1 MANKPTKQQ
10 QRAIDA
16 PHDSSV
22 IVTAAAGSGK
32 TTLLVERMVR
42 LLSDRSLGIDG
53 DSAAIMTFTRNAAD
67 NLRVKLMKALGDKLK
82 APETAEEER
91 EYLSEQ
97 LIKLRS
103 APIGTIDSFCINIIR
118 ENVQAFGLPVNFSI
132 ADSAKKASMQE
143 LAMQMTLR
151 YFYDDEGEI
160 TPEDRAALFCTF
172 SFEDDTLL
180 QQTILRIA
188 EKLSSYADSER
199 WLESCAAAY
208 DSIESLEARY
218 IAIYGRKIKSVVT
231 ELYRAV
237 SQYGAVI
244 AEYDLWCEN
253 NLPDKR
259 EKIIS
264 NLKEISLSERGL
276 FRKAVRYSAKMR
288 KTPSMN
294 AMEELCSHAAE
305 FNVKQLTA
313 LNRLDA
319 SNPIKD
325 KFKRCREK
333 TKDALKKLNEL
344 RFVKS
349 EEENMLEG
357 QRSAVR
363 TLVGLIKTYMG
374 FYRDIKLTSGKPDF
388 SDCEL
393 MLLEKLRTDES
404 FRRQLSDRFTCM
416 IVDEFQDS
424 NDVQAEIFRLI
435 SNGKNNLF
443 YVGDVKQAIYM
454 FRGGNPQIMAELCRV
469 PRQFGYL
476 REGLKIARSASE
488 KRSFGFAARG
498 ADIAGFCKRHR
509 RFYVMPLNRN
519 FRSRRTVIDFV
530 NAVFSGLM
538 TERYGSVDYS
548 GGGRLEFGAG
558 MLYPEIPEDKKPLYK
573 AEINLIDYPDLKKID
588 GDTEERADYDQ
599 ALFVAER
606 IKKLVDEGFLVTVNN
621 ETRPCRYS
629 DIAVLLRGN
638 GRMSG
643 YKDTLEKFGIP
654 AITPSG
660 KEFLESEEIGLIM
673 NFLRVIDNPLSDE
686 ELLKVLMCP
695 IYEMSAE
702 ELAQIRLGT
711 LGLPEELPREC
722 TDKISARLRGSSLY
736 GCLNACLRPLAEV
749 GEREESEDE
758 PDALYEAARAQEAQ
772 LSAKGIKREINPKA
786 AKFMSDLNAL
796 RMHMSGSSIE
806 SLVRRVYDLTE
817 LYGVIST
824 YEGGRQRVSNI
835 RLMQKYAADFEE
847 NDGGTLSDFIR
858 FINSSRAHKSGF
870 EAGAVPEDAGNA
882 VRIMTFHGSKGL
894 EMPICIIAELD
905 RKASDKDAS
914 GKVLISHTHGLAME
928 YVDRRVRVK
937 LKPFA
942 YNALHEVI
950 YDGIFG
956 EELRLLYVAMTRAQE
971 KLILVGKKSAL
982 KNASEMREGA
992 PETAFTNLSPLS
1004 WILSS
1009 LMRYCRIGGDGET
1022 VRIGGLNAEI
1032 ITHTVP
1038 PEITEISETGSAAP
1052 DPDIT
1057 AEIEKNLRAE
1067 YSHAEETS
1075 RRAKYSVTELAHL
1088 AQSSDTE
1095 EVVYLNPPSFIR
1107 GESAFSGKEVGD
1119 AYHHLMQYYP
1129 LERITPDTDLRK
1141 LTESAVFVL
1150 SMQGRLT
1157 DRELKILTSEKLK
1170 CIDKTVRFLE
1180 SPLGQRM
1187 LKSRRVERETPFYAE
1202 LPARMLGLD
1211 HDGEVSLQGR
1221 TDLFFYEDDGI
1232 VLVDYKSDSA
1242 ESMEKEK
1249 ESYSKQLLTYK
1260 NILPKITG
1268 TRVKQMYLYA
1278 FSTGEEIDIERYL
1291 SQTGAGKALSE

>member
-42 LLSDRSLGIDG
+42 LLSDKSLGIDG

-67 NLRVKLMKALGDKLK
+67 SLRVKLMTALGKKLK
-82 APETAEEER
+82 APETPEEER

-103 APIGTIDSFCINIIR
+103 APIGTIDSFCINVIR

-132 ADSAKKASMQE
+132 ADSAKKAGMQA

-180 QQTILRIA
+180 QQTISRIA
-188 EKLSSYADSER
+188 EKLSSYADSEE
-199 WLESCAAAY
+199 WLDSCAAAY

-218 IAIYGRKIKSVVT
+218 ISVFSRKIRSVVT
-231 ELYRAV
+231 DFCRSV
-237 SQYGAVI
+237 SQYGSII
-244 AEYDLWCEN
+244 AEYDLWCES

-264 NLKEISLSERGL
+264 NLREISLAERGL
-276 FRKAVRYSAKMR
+276 FRNAVKYSAGMR
-288 KTPSMN
+288 KKPSMN
-294 AMEELCSHAAE
+294 ALEELCSHAAE
-305 FNVKQLTA
+305 FKVKLAA
-313 LNRLDA
+313 LNRFDA

-325 KFKRCREK
+325 KFKKCREK
-333 TKDALKKLNEL
+333 NKEALKKLSEMS
-344 RFVKS
+344 FVRS
-349 EEENMLEG
+349 EEELMLEG

-363 TLVGLIKTYMG
+363 TLVKLVKTYMG

-393 MLLEKLRTDES
+393 MLLEKLRADES
-404 FRRQLSDRFTCM
+404 FRRQLSERFSCL

-424 NDVQAEIFRLI
+424 NDIQAEIFRLI

-454 FRGGNPQIMAELCRV
+454 FRGGNPRIMAELCRV
-469 PRQFGYL
+469 PKRLGYL
-476 REGLKIARSASE
+476 SGSPKVVRNASD
-488 KRSFGFAARG
+488 KRRFRFAAGG
-498 ADIAGFCKRHR
+498 ADIAGFCKRHK
-509 RFYVMPLNRN
+509 RFTVMPLNRN

-538 TERYGSVDYS
+538 TKRYGSVDYS
-548 GGGRLEFGAG
+548 GDARLEFGAG
-558 MLYPEIPEDKKPLYK
+558 ELYPEIPEDKKKLYE
-573 AEINLIDYPDLKKID
+573 AEVNLIDYPDPKKSGED
-588 GDTEERADYDQ
+588 SEDRADYDQ
-599 ALFVAER
+599 ALFVADR
-606 IKKLVDEGFLVTVNN
+606 IKRLVDEGFPVTVGGV
-621 ETRPCRYS
+621 TRPCQYS

-686 ELLKVLMCP
+686 ELLKVLMSP
-695 IYEMSAE
+695 IYELSAE
-702 ELAQIRLGT
+702 ELARIRLGT
-711 LGLPEELPREC
+711 LGLPDELPRKS
-722 TDKISARLRGSSLY
+722 TDKISARLRQSSLY
-736 GCLNACLRPLAEV
+736 GCLNACLRPLAEA
-749 GEREESEDE
+749 EEWEENEDGSEN
-758 PDALYEAARAQEAQ
+758 LYEAARTQEAE
-772 LSAKGIKREINPKA
+772 LSASGIKREINPRA

-806 SLVRRVYDLTE
+806 SLVRKVYDLTE

-824 YEGGRQRVSNI
+824 YEGSRQRVSNI

-914 GKVLISHTHGLAME
+914 GKVLISHDYGLAME
-928 YVDRRVRVK
+928 YVDRKLRVK

-942 YNALHEVI
+942 YNALHDVI

-992 PETAFTNLSPLS
+992 PETAFSNLSPLS

-1009 LMRYCRIGGDGET
+1009 LLRYCQFGEDAKS
-1022 VRIGGLNAEI
+1022 VKIGGLNAEI
-1032 ITHTVP
+1032 IAHTVP
-1038 PEITEISETGSAAP
+1038 PELSEPSETEAAAS
-1052 DPDIT
+1052 DPAVT
-1057 AEIEKNLRAE
+1057 AEIEKNLRAV

-1075 RRAKYSVTELAHL
+1075 RKAKYSVTELAHTGEN
-1088 AQSSDTE
+1088 AE

-1107 GESAFSGKEVGD
+1107 GDNAFSGKEVGD

-1129 LERITPDTDLRK
+1129 LERVTPDTDLRK

-1150 SMQGRLT
+1150 SMQGKLT
-1157 DRELKILTSEKLK
+1157 DREVRILTSERLK
-1170 CIDKTVRFLE
+1170 CIDKTARFLE

-1221 TDLFFYEDDGI
+1221 TDMFFYEDDGI
-1232 VLVDYKSDSA
+1232 VLVDYKSDSV

-1249 ESYSKQLLTYK
+1249 ESYSRQLLTYK

-1291 SQTGAGKALSE
+1291 SQTGAGKAQTE

>member
-42 LLSDRSLGIDG
+42 LLSDRSLGIEG

-67 NLRVKLMKALGDKLK
+67 SLRVKLMKALGEKLK
-82 APETAEEER
+82 APETTEEER

-97 LIKLRS
+97 IIKLRS

-132 ADSAKKASMQE
+132 ADSAKKAGMQA

-180 QQTILRIA
+180 QQTVLRIS
-188 EKLSSYADSER
+188 EKLSSYADSME
-199 WLESCAAAY
+199 WLDGCAAAY
-208 DSIESLEARY
+208 GSIESLEARY
-218 IAIYGRKIKSVVT
+218 IGIFGRKIRSIVT

-237 SQYGAVI
+237 SQYGAII

-259 EKIIS
+259 EKIIT
-264 NLKEISLSERGL
+264 NLQEISLAEREL
-276 FRKAVRYSAKMR
+276 FRKAVKYSAEMR
-288 KTPSMN
+288 KNPSMD
-294 AMEELCSHAAE
+294 ALERLCSHSAE
-305 FNVKQLTA
+305 FSVKQLAA
-313 LNRLDA
+313 LNRFDA
-319 SNPIKD
+319 SNPIKG
-325 KFKRCREK
+325 KFKKCREK
-333 TKDALKKLNEL
+333 VKDALTKLNGL
-344 RFVKS
+344 TFVKS
-349 EEENMLEG
+349 EEVNMLEG
-357 QRSAVR
+357 QRSAVG
-363 TLVGLIKTYMG
+363 TLVKLIKTYMG
-374 FYRDIKLTSGKPDF
+374 FYRDIKLTQGKPDF

-393 MLLEKLRTDES
+393 MLLEKLRSDEN
-404 FRRQLSDRFTCM
+404 FRRQLSDRFTCI

-469 PRQFGYL
+469 PKRVGYL
-476 REGLKIARSASE
+476 RKDLKISRGASE
-488 KRSFGFAARG
+488 KRSFRFAARG
-498 ADIAGFCKRHR
+498 ADIAGFCKRHK
-509 RFYVMPLNRN
+509 RFSVMPLNRN
-519 FRSRRTVIDFV
+519 FRSRRTIIDFV

-548 GGGRLEFGAG
+548 GSGRLEFGAG
-558 MLYPEIPEDKKPLYK
+558 ALYPEIPEDKKPLYE
-573 AEINLIDYPDLKKID
+573 AEINLIDYPDPQKSGED
-588 GDTEERADYDQ
+588 AEERADYDQ

-606 IKKLVDEGFLVTVNN
+606 IKKLVDEGFLVTVDGK
-621 ETRPCRYS
+621 TRPCRYS

-673 NFLRVIDNPLSDE
+673 NFLRVIDNPLCDE
-686 ELLKVLMCP
+686 ELLKVLMSP
-695 IYEMSAE
+695 IYELSAE

-711 LGLPEELPREC
+711 LGLPDGLPRES

-736 GCLNACLRPLAEV
+736 GCLNACLRPLAEA
-749 GEREESEDE
+749 EENEEDS
-758 PDALYEAARAQEAQ
+758 DDLYEAARAQEAQ
-772 LSAKGIKREINPKA
+772 LSASGITREINPKA

-796 RMHMSGSSIE
+796 RMHMSGSSVE

-817 LYGVIST
+817 LYGIIST
-824 YEGGRQRVSNI
+824 YEGSRQRVSNI

-894 EMPICIIAELD
+894 EMPVCIIAELD

-914 GKVLISHTHGLAME
+914 GKVLISREYGLAME

-982 KNASEMREGA
+982 KNASVMRDGA

-1009 LMRYCRIGGDGET
+1009 LMRYCKIGEDDKS
-1022 VRIGGLNAEI
+1022 VMIGGLNAEI

-1038 PEITEISETGSAAP
+1038 PMITELSEAEAAAP
-1052 DPDIT
+1052 DPEIT

-1067 YSHAEETS
+1067 YSHAEEIS
-1075 RRAKYSVTELAHL
+1075 RKAKYSVTELAHSGEN
-1088 AQSSDTE
+1088 AE

-1107 GESAFSGKEVGD
+1107 GDSAFSGKEVGD

-1157 DRELKILTSEKLK
+1157 DREVRILTSEKLK

-1180 SPLGQRM
+1180 SPLGKRM
-1187 LKSRRVERETPFYAE
+1187 LNSRRVERETPFYAE

-1211 HDGEVSLQGR
+1211 YDGEVSLQGR
-1221 TDLFFYEDDGI
+1221 TDMFFYEEDGI

-1249 ESYSKQLLTYK
+1249 ESYSRQLLTYK

-1291 SQTGAGKALSE
+1291 AQVSAGKALSE

>member
-16 PHDSSV
+16 PNDSSV

-42 LLSDRSLGIDG
+42 LLSDKALGIDG
-53 DSAAIMTFTRNAAD
+53 DSIAVMTFTRNAAD
-67 NLRVKLMKALGDKLK
+67 SLRVKLMAALGKKLK
-82 APETAEEER
+82 APETTESER

-103 APIGTIDSFCINIIR
+103 ASIGTIDSFCINIIR
-118 ENVQAFGLPVNFSI
+118 ENVQSFGLPVNFSI
-132 ADSAKKASMQE
+132 ADSAKKAGMQA

-151 YFYDDEGEI
+151 YFYDDDGDI

-172 SFEDDTLL
+172 SFEDDSLL
-180 QQTILRIA
+180 QDTISRIA
-188 EKLSSYADSER
+188 EKLSSYADSES
-199 WLESCAAAY
+199 WLDECAAAY
-208 DSIESLEARY
+208 NSIESLEARY
-218 IAIYGRKIKSVVT
+218 IAIYSRKIKSVAADFC
-231 ELYRAV
+231 RSV
-237 SQYGAVI
+237 SQYKNII
-244 AEYDLWCEN
+244 AEYDEWCAE

-264 NLKEISLSERGL
+264 NLRDISLAERAL

-288 KTPSMN
+288 KFPSMD
-294 AMEELCSHAAE
+294 ALEELCSHALE
-305 FNVKQLTA
+305 FNVKLAA
-313 LNRLDA
+313 LNRFDA
-319 SNPIKD
+319 GNPIKA
-325 KFKRCREK
+325 KFKKYREK
-333 TKDALKKLNEL
+333 NKEALKKLSEL
-344 RFVKS
+344 SFVKS
-349 EEENMLEG
+349 EEELMLGG
-357 QRSAVR
+357 QRSAVG
-363 TLVGLIKTYMG
+363 TLIKLVKTYMR
-374 FYRDIKLTSGKPDF
+374 FYGDIKLTSGKPDF

-393 MLLEKLRTDES
+393 MLLEKLRTDGS
-404 FRRQLSDRFTCM
+404 FRRQLSDRFSCI

-469 PRQFGYL
+469 PKRLGYPGK
-476 REGLKIARSASE
+476 GLTVNRFDSGICFRFKAGDS
-488 KRSFGFAARG
+488 
-498 ADIAGFCKRHR
+498 DIADFCKRHK
-509 RFYVMPLNRN
+509 RFTVIPLNRN

-538 TERYGSVDYS
+538 TKRYGSVDYS
-548 GGGRLEFGAG
+548 GDARLEFGAG
-558 MLYPEIPEDKKPLYK
+558 ALYPEIPDERKCLYK
-573 AEINLIDYPDLKKID
+573 AEVNLIDYPDPKKD
-588 GDTEERADYDQ
+588 DSSEERADFDQ
-599 ALFVAER
+599 ALFVADR
-606 IKKLVDEGFLVTVNN
+606 IKKLTDGEFLVTVNG

-643 YKDTLEKFGIP
+643 YKDTMEKFGIP
-654 AITPSG
+654 AVTPSG

-673 NFLRVIDNPLSDE
+673 NFLRVIDNPLSGE
-686 ELLKVLMCP
+686 ELLKVLMSP
-695 IYEMSAE
+695 IYELSAE

-711 LGLPEELPREC
+711 LGLPTELPREI

-736 GCLNACLRPLAEV
+736 GCLNACLRPLAEP
-749 GEREESEDE
+749 EESEEDS
-758 PDALYEAARAQEAQ
+758 DSLYEAARAQEAA

-796 RMHMSGSSIE
+796 RMYMSGSSIE

-817 LYGVIST
+817 LYGIIST
-824 YEGGRQRVSNI
+824 YEGSRQRVSNI

-882 VRIMTFHGSKGL
+882 VKIMTFHGSKGL
-894 EMPICIIAELD
+894 EMPVCIIAELD
-905 RKASDKDAS
+905 RRASDKDAS

-928 YVDRRVRVK
+928 YVDRKIRVK
-937 LKPFA
+937 LKLFA
-942 YNALHEVI
+942 YKALHDVI
-950 YDGIFG
+950 YNGIFG

-982 KNASEMREGA
+982 NAASEMREGA

-1009 LMRYCRIGGDGET
+1009 LLRYCKFGEDT
-1022 VRIGGLNAEI
+1022 ESAKIGGLNAEI
-1032 ITHTVP
+1032 ISHTVP
-1038 PEITEISETGSAAP
+1038 PAVSEPYEHEAAAP
-1052 DPDIT
+1052 DPFIT

-1075 RRAKYSVTELAHL
+1075 RKAKYSVTELAHSGEN
-1088 AQSSDTE
+1088 AED
-1095 EVVYLNPPSFIR
+1095 VVYLNRPSFVR
-1107 GESAFSGKEVGD
+1107 GENAFSGKEVGD

-1129 LERITPDTDLRK
+1129 LERVTPGADLHK
-1141 LTESAVFVL
+1141 LTENTITELAAR
-1150 SMQGRLT
+1150 GKLT
-1157 DRELKILTSEKLK
+1157 DRERQILSSKKLK
-1170 CIDKTVRFLE
+1170 CVDKTVRFLQ

-1187 LKSRRVERETPFYAE
+1187 LKSGRVERETPFYAE

-1221 TDLFFYEDDGI
+1221 TDMFFYEDDGI
-1232 VLVDYKSDSA
+1232 VLVDYKSDSD

-1249 ESYSKQLLTYK
+1249 ESYSRQLLTYK

-1291 SQTGAGKALSE
+1291 SQMDAGKAQS